1 MIRRPPR
8 STLFPYTTL
17 FRSVHRV
24 VEGVLV
30 VGFDAREA
38 EDQCWT
44 LEHLL
49 QDRRGEDAERS
60 DLLHG
65 EGRASA
71 DGCLDIAECLDG
83 TVVGPSGRSF
93 CDLLFGLDR
102 GAQQHMC
109 VPFARRPRRWF
120 VTRSA
125 CDDLE
130 ER

>member
-65 EGRASA
+65 DGRASA
-71 DGCLDIAECLDG
+71 DGCLDNPECLDG
-83 TVVGPSGRSF
+83 TVVRPSGRSF
-93 CDLLFGLDR
+93 RVLLLGLDL
-102 GAQQHMC
+102 GAQHHTRL
-109 VPFARRPRRWF
+109 PSARRPRRLL
-120 VTRSA
+120 VT
-125 CDDLE
+125 
-130 ER
+130 